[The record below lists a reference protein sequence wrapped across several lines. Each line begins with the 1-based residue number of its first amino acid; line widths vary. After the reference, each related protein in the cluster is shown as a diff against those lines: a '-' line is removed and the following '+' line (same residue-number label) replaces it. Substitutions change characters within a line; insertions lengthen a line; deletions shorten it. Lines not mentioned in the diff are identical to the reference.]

1 MHHGMPI
8 MFGKVLGEPIKMSL
22 AMHPTLRARAKPFH
36 DIKVWGVKKFLFSIH
51 V

>member
-22 AMHPTLRARAKPFH
+22 AMHHPTLRARAKPFH
-36 DIKVWGVKKFLFSIH
+36 DIKVWGVKNFFF
-51 V
+51 